1 MWVYQ
6 LVRMQKEIMCRTR
19 HMIYVFAVVMQDG
32 SYDTQHYI
40 FAVVMQDGSY
50 DAQHYI
56 DNEIHSTLHSDSS
69 S

>member
-1 MWVYQ
+1 
-6 LVRMQKEIMCRTR
+6 
-19 HMIYVFAVVMQDG
+19 MQDG

-56 DNEIHSTLHSDSS
+56 DDEIHSTLHSDSS